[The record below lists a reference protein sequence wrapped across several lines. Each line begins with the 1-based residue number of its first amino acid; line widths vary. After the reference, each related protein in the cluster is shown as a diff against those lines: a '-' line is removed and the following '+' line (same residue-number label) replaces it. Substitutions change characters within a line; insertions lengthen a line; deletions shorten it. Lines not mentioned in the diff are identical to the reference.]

1 MPTRFR
7 GHNARSNGADGRVG
21 RTWDDAPVESL
32 LVGLLLGVG
41 SGVAPGPLLA
51 LALTTT
57 LRRGLRAGL
66 LVAAAPLVSDA
77 LIIALALTL
86 IAQLPATVVT
96 AMSIVGG
103 LVVLAFG
110 IETLRSVPTAD
121 PSRMRDVPSGQSRWP
136 RLATHPLAQATALN
150 LLNPAPWVFWL
161 TAGGTLLVEA
171 WSRAPIDA
179 VALLVAFYVGIVGS
193 KALIV
198 GGIAAGRHRLT
209 TRAYRRLLAGAA
221 GLLFVVGAVLIVR
234 GLTELL

>member
-1 MPTRFR
+1 ME
-7 GHNARSNGADGRVG
+7 A
-21 RTWDDAPVESL
+21 L
-32 LVGLLLGVG
+32 LAGLALGIG

-96 AMSIVGG
+96 VMSIVGG

-110 IETLRSVPTAD
+110 VETLRSVPKAD
-121 PSRMRDVPSGQSRWP
+121 PSRMREDPPSASRWP
-136 RLATHPLAQATALN
+136 QLATHPLAQATVLN
-150 LLNPAPWVFWL
+150 LLNPAPWIFWL

-171 WSRAPIDA
+171 WTRTPIDA

-198 GGIAAGRHRLT
+198 AGIAAGRHRLT
-209 TRAYRRLLAGAA
+209 TTAYRRLLAGAS
-221 GLLFVVGAVLIVR
+221 GLLFLVGAVLVVR
-234 GLTELL
+234 GLAELL